1 VQSLPIN
8 YERITQEADICNYMK
23 GYNNKNYLKW
33 VRYVREIYFKYKY
46 EDVPDTRIVKNKF
59 PIHGIFINYRQW
71 MNIKNMRIPQQD

>member
-1 VQSLPIN
+1 MQSLPIN
-8 YERITQEADICNYMK
+8 YERITQEADICNHMK

-33 VRYVREIYFKYKY
+33 VRYVREIY
-46 EDVPDTRIVKNKF
+46 VKNKF